1 MFPTRSIVRIGIQ
14 TFMYEKQRL
23 LSFNLI
29 AFCARLLLLRIM
41 EMEFK
46 QDRAEPMGLHVLSLV
61 HK

>member
-1 MFPTRSIVRIGIQ
+1 MMFPTRSIVRIGIQ
-14 TFMYEKQRL
+14 TFMYEKQR

-46 QDRAEPMGLHVLSLV
+46 QDRAEPMGLQ
-61 HK
+61 

>member
-1 MFPTRSIVRIGIQ
+1 MMFPTRSIVRIGIQ
-14 TFMYEKQRL
+14 TFMYEKQR

-61 HK
+61 H